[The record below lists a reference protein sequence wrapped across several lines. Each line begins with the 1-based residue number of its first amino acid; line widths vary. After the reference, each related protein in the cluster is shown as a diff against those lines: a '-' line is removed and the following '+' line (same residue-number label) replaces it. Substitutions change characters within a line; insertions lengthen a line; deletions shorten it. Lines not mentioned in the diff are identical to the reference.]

1 MKLAPS
7 LVILAAATLAIFTK
21 SAPADYP
28 KPSPYPTTWEL
39 KFEHSIPKRIVVRL
53 PDGPHPYWYMTY
65 SVTNNTDQEQTFFPY
80 FEILTEDGKLIRS
93 DKNVAQTVFD
103 SIKARENKK
112 FLEPEWKIEG
122 TIRIGEDQTRDG
134 VAIWPEPAPRLG
146 HFSIFVGG
154 LSGESATVNGPDDK
168 PVILR
173 KTLQLNFHIRG
184 DEFFPG
190 EDEVNPVG
198 EKWIMR

>member
-1 MKLAPS
+1 MKFAS
-7 LVILAAATLAIFTK
+7 ALAILTTAAITFYAA
-21 SAPADYP
+21 SAHADYP
-28 KPSPYPTTWEL
+28 KPSPYPTSWEL
-39 KFEHSIPKRIVVRL
+39 KFEHSLPKRIVVRL

-65 SVTNNTDQEQTFFPY
+65 SVTNNSDREQTFFPY
-80 FEILTEDGKLIRS
+80 FEMLTEDGRLIRS
-93 DKNVAQTVFD
+93 DKSVPQVVFD
-103 SIKARENKK
+103 AIKNRENKK

-134 VAIWPEPAPRLG
+134 VAIWPEPTQRLG

-154 LSGESATVNGPDDK
+154 LSGETATVKGPDDK

-184 DEFFPG
+184 DEFYPG
-190 EDEVNPVG
+190 EDEVNPVDQQ
-198 EKWIMR
+198 WIMR